1 MALKIRT
8 GYKQLSGSGS
18 GTLTIDVPGD
28 VSLTIKR
35 FIQSSTGNYNI
46 TDARDSASGV
56 RFLTGTTPHTH
67 FETDNNAN
75 LELKD
80 EKLEFK
86 GPTKITFELTDTST
100 STNNVYMTAI
110 CDE

>member
-1 MALKIRT
+1 MALKLRT
-8 GYKQLSGSGS
+8 GYKQLTGSGS

-28 VSLTIKR
+28 TTLNLNRI
-35 FIQSSTGNYNI
+35 IQSSTGAYNI
-46 TDARDSASGV
+46 TDARDSASGI
-56 RFLTGTTPHTH
+56 RFLTGTTPHAH
-67 FETDNNAN
+67 LETDNNGN
-75 LELKD
+75 LELKN

-100 STNNVYMTAI
+100 STNNVYVTAV